1 MKATIKG
8 RIYDT
13 NKATLIAKGN
23 NGFCPMDERYMEERL
38 YQKANGEYFIYGH
51 GGSMSLYGKRDG
63 TKMVGSIGMS
73 PVPLEEAKYWARHHM
88 RVVNYIE
95 YFGMPTK

>member
-13 NKATLIAKGN
+13 NKATLIAKDN

-38 YQKANGEYFIYGH
+38 YQKADGEYFV
-51 GGSMSLYGKRDG
+51 RF
-63 TKMVGSIGMS
+63 
-73 PVPLEEAKYWARHHM
+73 
-88 RVVNYIE
+88 VV
-95 YFGMPTK
+95 FDVALR